1 MIPASGSSPLVL
13 VVDDNPTNLRLL
25 GGVLETQGYRLLEAT
40 DGAQALEVLERET
53 PDLVL
58 LDIQMPDVS
67 GTEVAQRVRTNPR
80 TAHLKLVAITALAMP
95 GDRETILKSGFN
107 DYIAKPYRIADV
119 LATVKRWLER

>member
-1 MIPASGSSPLVL
+1 MNRAPVIL

-25 GGVLETQGYRLLEAT
+25 GGILETQGYKLLEAT
-40 DGAQALEVLERET
+40 NGTEALAMLEREL

-67 GTEVAQRVRTNPR
+67 GTQVAQRVRTTPR

-95 GDRETILKSGFN
+95 GDRETILGAGFN
-107 DYIAKPYRIADV
+107 DYIAKPYRISDV
-119 LATVKRWLER
+119 IEKVKLWLER

>member
-1 MIPASGSSPLVL
+1 VNRPPLVL

-25 GGVLETQGYRLLEAT
+25 GGILETQGYTLLEAT
-40 DGAQALEVLERET
+40 NGAEALAVLDREL

-67 GTEVAQRVRTNPR
+67 GTQVAQRVRTTPR

-95 GDRETILKSGFN
+95 GDRETILGSGFN

-119 LATVKRWLER
+119 LEKVKHWLEQ

>member
-1 MIPASGSSPLVL
+1 LNRAPLVL

-25 GGVLETQGYRLLEAT
+25 GGILETQGYRLLEAT
-40 DGAQALEVLERET
+40 DGTEALAVLEQET

-58 LDIQMPDVS
+58 LDIQMPDMS
-67 GTEVAQRVRTNPR
+67 GTQVAQRVRTNPR

-95 GDRETILKSGFN
+95 GDRETILNSGFN

-119 LATVKRWLER
+119 LEKVKRWLEH

>member
-1 MIPASGSSPLVL
+1 MNRAPLVL

-25 GGVLETQGYRLLEAT
+25 SGILETQGYKLLEAT
-40 DGAQALEVLERET
+40 DGTEALAVLERET

-58 LDIQMPDVS
+58 LDIQMPDMS
-67 GTEVAQRVRTNPR
+67 GTEVVQRVRTNPR

-119 LATVKRWLER
+119 LEKVKRWLEH

>member
-1 MIPASGSSPLVL
+1 MKAAPLVL

-25 GGVLETQGYRLLEAT
+25 GGILETQGYRLIEAT
-40 DGAQALEVLERET
+40 DGAHALELLERET

-58 LDIQMPDVS
+58 LDVQMPDIS
-67 GTEVAQRVRTNPR
+67 GTEVARQVRTNPR

-95 GDRETILKSGFN
+95 GDRETILQAGFN

-119 LATVKRWLER
+119 LEKVKRWLER